1 MDKKTF
7 CKCWSSV
14 KAVASKKVCGEIS
27 VVCYCELT
35 DHCGGYE
42 LILEPHCLLWASELT
57 FLIGAIQLVP
67 ACVEFD
73 IEKGRIR
80 IW

>member
-14 KAVASKKVCGEIS
+14 KAVVSKKVCGEIS
-27 VVCYCELT
+27 VVSYCELT
-35 DHCGGYE
+35 EHCGGYE
-42 LILEPHCLLWASELT
+42 LILEPQCLLWANELT

-73 IEKGRIR
+73 IKNGRIR